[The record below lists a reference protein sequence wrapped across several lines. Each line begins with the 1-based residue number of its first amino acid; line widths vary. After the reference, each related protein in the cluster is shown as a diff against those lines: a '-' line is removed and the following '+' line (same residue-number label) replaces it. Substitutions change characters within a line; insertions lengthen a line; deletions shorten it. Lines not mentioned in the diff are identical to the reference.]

1 MVSDLS
7 QPMASGYKPPDVES
21 AWYAWWEQ
29 QGFFR
34 RQGGKERFVMVLPPP
49 NVTGN
54 LHLGHALTCA
64 VQDAIA
70 RWFVNVSECIR
81 KVILLQGMLKK
92 KMVKGHDFLIGYLGY

>member
-1 MVSDLS
+1 MKVVRLMLHMVSDLS
-7 QPMASGYKPPDVES
+7 QPIASGYNPHDVES
-21 AWYAWWEQ
+21 NWYAWWEQ

-34 RQGGKERFVMVLPPP
+34 KQEGREKFVMVLPPP

-70 RWFVNVSECIR
+70 RWFVNMFRLVRDLVLS
-81 KVILLQGMLKK
+81 
-92 KMVKGHDFLIGYLGY
+92 